1 MPRLSIRT
9 EIGAAPERCFDLS
22 RKYRSPCCVHGR
34 LPGTGGGRRHLRAH
48 RLRSGGELGGSAL
61 RSNVAHDIPITEFH
75 PPGRF
80 VDEMVRGPFRRFRHE
95 HRFEPSGEG
104 TLMTDLVEFQMPG
117 WFLVNTVATAYLR
130 HLLVV
135 RNALLRSEAER
146 G

>member
-9 EIGAAPERCFDLS
+9 EIGAAPERCFELS
-22 RKYRSPCCVHGR
+22 RSIDLHVESMVASRERAVAGVTSGLIGLGQEVSWEARHFGR
-34 LPGTGGGRRHLRAH
+34 MWHMTPR
-48 RLRSGGELGGSAL
+48 
-61 RSNVAHDIPITEFH
+61 ITEFE
-75 PPGRF
+75 PPRRF

-95 HRFEPSGEG
+95 HRFEASGEG
-104 TLMTDLVEFQMPG
+104 TLMTDVVEFQMAG

-135 RNALLRSEAER
+135 RNALIRSEAER